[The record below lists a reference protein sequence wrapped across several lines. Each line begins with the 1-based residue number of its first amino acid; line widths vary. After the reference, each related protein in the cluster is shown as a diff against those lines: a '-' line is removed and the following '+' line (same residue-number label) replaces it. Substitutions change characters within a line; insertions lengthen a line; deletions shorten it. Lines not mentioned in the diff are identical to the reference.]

1 MKAKSHYSALVA
13 ETVARGSLAFF
24 TGLAIFMAGFV
35 AWSGLGF
42 INAMIGLFQRY
53 IMKLKQSYSGLV
65 DDRKYVDKFLIGF
78 GIFMFG
84 AAVKVAWPAL
94 QYQIHKII

>member
-1 MKAKSHYSALVA
+1 
-13 ETVARGSLAFF
+13 
-24 TGLAIFMAGFV
+24 
-35 AWSGLGF
+35 
-42 INAMIGLFQRY
+42 
-53 IMKLKQSYSGLV
+53 MKLKQSYSGLV
-65 DDRKYVDKFLIGF
+65 DDRKYVDKILIGF